1 MNRILIA
8 ILWLVMLLLTSAAVE
23 AATPFER
30 GLQAEQELRIDD
42 ARDLFRQ
49 ALSETPDRPGLAEHV
64 AWFLFLSGFQDE
76 ECRDLLRKAA
86 PQAQEP
92 AAMERAARFIERK
105 LGQRGP
111 ADEEEQAAERSFH
124 ELMIKRAAAGN
135 DEQLGGALVDAGDF
149 AKGIPLLEQAQAADP
164 TNGPLS
170 LRLARAYVWAQ
181 RLPEADA
188 AYEKLLERQPGNPAL
203 LLEQAQ
209 VAAGR
214 GQLERARSLLAAA
227 GQTRPAEPRILREQA
242 NVEAKLAN
250 QAAAPQ
256 QPVAAA
262 PLAPPALQA
271 PQEELPLPQPA
282 AAEATRPFARGLQ
295 AEQDLRFYEA
305 RDLFR
310 QALAE
315 TPDAP
320 GVAEHVAWF
329 LFLNGFQDEECRDL
343 LRRAAPTG
351 QQPAAMERAARFIE
365 RKLGQR
371 GSADEAEQEARRDFE
386 RAMIEQAADG
396 GDAKLGGALVDA
408 GNFEKG
414 IPLLEQAQAADPTN
428 GPLLLRLARAYVW
441 AQRLPEAD
449 AAYEKLLERQS
460 GNPALLVEQAQ
471 VAAGRDLPE
480 RARSLLAAADQA
492 RPADPLIVREQATIE
507 ATLAQQA
514 AAEKEKEKEKAA
526 APAPEEL
533 PAPKPGTASSIVYQ
547 RAEQAEKE
555 LRIYEAR
562 DLFRIALREQP
573 QSKGAAEH
581 IAWFLFLNGF
591 HDEECRDLLRK
602 SAPNAE
608 APAAMEWAARHVE
621 RVLGLRGPADQEEKA
636 AKQAFDQSQ
645 IAKAAGGTDEQVG
658 GALVDAGDYAE
669 GIPRLEKALAANP
682 KNGPL
687 ELRLAR
693 AYVWAQ
699 QSAEADA
706 AYGRLL
712 EKYPR
717 NPALLFERSKVAA
730 DRNMLQRARSMQ
742 IVAEQARP
750 RDTRIL
756 LERSRVEARLVNRR
770 EALDAVDRMLPQDQA
785 STLAILARARA
796 EHYRGQ
802 FGPGRD
808 GYLAVLNRAPYLEEA
823 AHGLAECRMRRGEL
837 GSSAALLDTWMPM
850 ERSLDWNSRTDLFA
864 ELTDPGIGGDYA
876 TYSNSLGYF
885 EHDFGLDGYWH
896 PTPETEIRPALVNSI
911 FTQSGFSSID
921 RQGALVDVNSRPED
935 WVATHARIGVNGY
948 TNDWVSPVGGLST
961 EFFPTHWLDIGVG
974 AEYFNLIDFQP
985 PFGIGIYDIV
995 TTIGGVGEKISSTQ
1009 GFVDVRLRPWTGWTL
1024 YGRARVASFSDGNLF
1039 QDDYAEASYEFRP
1052 GGPIRTR
1059 AGVAYY
1065 FLALSEDAPLYQQV
1079 PGGPVTGAY
1088 YAPAALD
1095 VISYNL
1101 EMSGKP
1107 RDRLDVGGEG
1117 HLYQI
1122 LENSGLGVGIFLF
1135 ARQQLESPL
1144 SVLRFDA
1151 RYFTQ
1156 NRGLTRQSK
1165 SAGSYDALNFVI
1177 SYDRRY

>member
-1 MNRILIA
+1 MNRRLLTIFC
-8 ILWLVMLLLTSAAVE
+8 VGMLLLCGRAVE

-30 GLQAEQELRIDD
+30 GLQAEQELRIDE
-42 ARDLFRQ
+42 ARDLFRE
-49 ALSETPDRPGLAEHV
+49 ALAETPDTPGVAEHT
-64 AWFLFLSGFQDE
+64 AWFLFLNGFHDE

-111 ADEEEQAAERSFH
+111 ADEEEQAAERSFQ
-124 ELMIKRAAAGN
+124 ELMIRRAAEGN
-135 DEQLGGALVDAGDF
+135 DEQLGGSLVDAGDF
-149 AKGIPLLEQAQAADP
+149 AKGIPILEKAQAADP

-188 AYEKLLERQPGNPAL
+188 AYEKLIERQPGNPTI
-203 LLEQAQ
+203 LLEGSQ
-209 VAAGR
+209 VATGL
-214 GQLERARSLLAAA
+214 GNVERAGTLLAAA
-227 GQTRPAEPRILREQA
+227 DKARPDDPRILRERV
-242 NVEAKLAN
+242 NLEAKLTELAAAAQQKQAPAPPEN
-250 QAAAPQ
+250 VDAAAPEKVVEKV
-256 QPVAAA
+256 PEKMPDTTAAA
-262 PLAPPALQA
+262 QL
-271 PQEELPLPQPA
+271 
-282 AAEATRPFARGLQ
+282 
-295 AEQDLRFYEA
+295 
-305 RDLFR
+305 
-310 QALAE
+310 
-315 TPDAP
+315 
-320 GVAEHVAWF
+320 
-329 LFLNGFQDEECRDL
+329 
-343 LRRAAPTG
+343 
-351 QQPAAMERAARFIE
+351 
-365 RKLGQR
+365 
-371 GSADEAEQEARRDFE
+371 
-386 RAMIEQAADG
+386 
-396 GDAKLGGALVDA
+396 
-408 GNFEKG
+408 
-414 IPLLEQAQAADPTN
+414 
-428 GPLLLRLARAYVW
+428 
-441 AQRLPEAD
+441 
-449 AAYEKLLERQS
+449 
-460 GNPALLVEQAQ
+460 
-471 VAAGRDLPE
+471 
-480 RARSLLAAADQA
+480 
-492 RPADPLIVREQATIE
+492 
-507 ATLAQQA
+507 
-514 AAEKEKEKEKAA
+514 
-526 APAPEEL
+526 EEL
-533 PAPKPGTASSIVYQ
+533 PAPKPLPTVDTAYA
-547 RAEQAEKE
+547 RGEKAEKE

-562 DLFRIALREQP
+562 DLFRQAVRETTIAP
-573 QSKGAAEH
+573 GALEH
-581 IAWFLFLNGF
+581 IAWFFFLNGF
-591 HDEECRDLLRK
+591 QEQECVALLRK
-602 SAPNAE
+602 AAPKAG
-608 APAAMEWAARHVE
+608 APEAMERAARSVE
-621 RVLGLRGPADQEEKA
+621 RQLGLRGPADQEEKD
-636 AKQAFDQSQ
+636 AKRAFDQSQ
-645 IAKAAGGTDEQVG
+645 IAKAAGGTDEQLG

-669 GIPRLEKALAANP
+669 GITRLEKALAADP

-699 QSAEADA
+699 RSAEADA

-712 EKYPR
+712 EKHPG

-730 DRNMLQRARSMQ
+730 DRNMLERARSLQ
-742 IVAEQARP
+742 IAAEQARP
-750 RDTRIL
+750 RDKRIL
-756 LERSRVEARLVNRR
+756 LERSRVEARLVHRR

-802 FGPGRD
+802 FGPARD
-808 GYLAVLNRAPYLEEA
+808 GYLAVLAAAPYLEEA
-823 AHGLAECRMRRGEL
+823 AHGLSECRMRRGEL
-837 GSSAALLDTWMPM
+837 GSSTALLDAWMPL
-850 ERSLDWNSRTDLFA
+850 ERTLDWSSRTDLYEEILA
-864 ELTDPGIGGDYA
+864 PGIGADYA

-896 PTPETEIRPALVNSI
+896 PTPETEVRPALVNSI
-911 FTQSGFSSID
+911 FTQAGFSSID

-948 TNDWVSPVGGLST
+948 TNDWVSPVGGVST

-995 TTIGGVGEKISSTQ
+995 TTIGGVGNKISSAQ
-1009 GFVDVRLRPWTGWTL
+1009 GFLHMRVRPWAGWTL

-1065 FLALSEDAPLYQQV
+1065 FLALAEDAELYQQV
-1079 PGGPVTGAY
+1079 PGGPITAAY
-1088 YAPAALD
+1088 YSPAALD

-1101 EMSGKP
+1101 EMSGKT
-1107 RDRLDVGGEG
+1107 RERMEVGGEG

-1135 ARQQLESPL
+1135 TKLQLESPL

-1165 SAGSYDALNFVI
+1165 SAGSYDALNFVL

>member
-1 MNRILIA
+1 M
-8 ILWLVMLLLTSAAVE
+8 
-23 AATPFER
+23 PFGR
-30 GLQAEQELRIDD
+30 GLQAEEDLRID
-42 ARDLFRQ
+42 
-49 ALSETPDRPGLAEHV
+49 
-64 AWFLFLSGFQDE
+64 
-76 ECRDLLRKAA
+76 
-86 PQAQEP
+86 
-92 AAMERAARFIERK
+92 
-105 LGQRGP
+105 
-111 ADEEEQAAERSFH
+111 
-124 ELMIKRAAAGN
+124 
-135 DEQLGGALVDAGDF
+135 
-149 AKGIPLLEQAQAADP
+149 
-164 TNGPLS
+164 
-170 LRLARAYVWAQ
+170 
-181 RLPEADA
+181 
-188 AYEKLLERQPGNPAL
+188 
-203 LLEQAQ
+203 
-209 VAAGR
+209 
-214 GQLERARSLLAAA
+214 
-227 GQTRPAEPRILREQA
+227 
-242 NVEAKLAN
+242 
-250 QAAAPQ
+250 
-256 QPVAAA
+256 
-262 PLAPPALQA
+262 
-271 PQEELPLPQPA
+271 
-282 AAEATRPFARGLQ
+282 
-295 AEQDLRFYEA
+295 EA

-310 QALAE
+310 QALQQ

-320 GVAEHVAWF
+320 GVSEHVAWF

-343 LRRAAPTG
+343 LRRAAPTA
-351 QQPAAMERAARFIE
+351 QQPEAMERAARFIE

-371 GSADEAEQEARRDFE
+371 GPPDEAEQEARREFE
-386 RAMIEQAADG
+386 QAMIEQAANG

-408 GNFEKG
+408 GDFAKG
-414 IPLLEQAQAADPTN
+414 IPLLEQALAADPTN
-428 GPLLLRLARAYVW
+428 VLLSLRLARAYVW

-449 AAYEKLLERQS
+449 AAYDKLLERQPD
-460 GNPALLVEQAQ
+460 NPTLLIEQAQ
-471 VAAGRDLPE
+471 VAADRDQLE
-480 RARSLLAAADQA
+480 RALSLLAAADKA
-492 RPADPLIVREQATIE
+492 RPADPRILREQATME
-507 ATLAQQA
+507 AKRAQLA
-514 AAEKEKEKEKAA
+514 AAEKEKAA
-526 APAPEEL
+526 TAAPEEL

-547 RAEQAEKE
+547 RGEQAEKE

-562 DLFRIALREQP
+562 DLFRIALREQS

-602 SAPNAE
+602 TAPKAE
-608 APAAMEWAARHVE
+608 APAAMERAARSVE
-621 RVLGLRGPADQEEKA
+621 RELGLRGPADQEEKD
-636 AKQAFDQSQ
+636 AKRAFDQSQ
-645 IAKAAGGTDEQVG
+645 IAKAAGGTDEQLG
-658 GALVDAGDYAE
+658 GALVDAGEYAE
-669 GIPRLEKALAANP
+669 GVPRLEKALAANP

-699 QSAEADA
+699 RSAEADA

-712 EKYPR
+712 EKHPR

-730 DRNMLQRARSMQ
+730 DRNMLERARSLQ
-742 IVAEQARP
+742 IAAEQSRP
-750 RDTRIL
+750 RDKRIL

-808 GYLAVLNRAPYLEEA
+808 GYLAVLAAAPYLEEA
-823 AHGLAECRMRRGEL
+823 AHGLSECRMRRGEL
-837 GSSAALLDTWMPM
+837 GSSDALLGTWMPM

-864 ELTDPGIGGDYA
+864 ELTDPGIGADYA

-911 FTQSGFSSID
+911 FTQAGFSSID

-948 TNDWVSPVGGLST
+948 TNDWVSPVGGVST

-995 TTIGGVGEKISSTQ
+995 TTIGGVGNKISSTQ
-1009 GFVDVRLRPWTGWTL
+1009 GFLHMRVRPWAGWTL
-1024 YGRARVASFSDGNLF
+1024 YGRARVASLSDGNLF
-1039 QDDYAEASYEFRP
+1039 QDDYAEANYEFRP
-1052 GGPIRTR
+1052 GGPIRAR

-1065 FLALSEDAPLYQQV
+1065 FLALAEDAELYQQV
-1079 PGGPVTGAY
+1079 PGGPITAAY
-1088 YAPAALD
+1088 YSPAALD

-1101 EMSGKP
+1101 EMSGKT
-1107 RDRLDVGGEG
+1107 RERVEVGGEG

-1135 ARQQLESPL
+1135 TKLQLESPL

-1165 SAGSYDALNFVI
+1165 SAGSYDALNFVL